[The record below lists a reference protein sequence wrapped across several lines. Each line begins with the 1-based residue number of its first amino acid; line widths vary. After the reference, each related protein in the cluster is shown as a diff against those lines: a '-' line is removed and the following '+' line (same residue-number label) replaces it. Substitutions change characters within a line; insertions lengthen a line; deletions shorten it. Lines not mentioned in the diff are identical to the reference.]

1 MKQILPSLVA
11 ALLGG
16 IVPVHAMLIV
26 YGTLSGVV
34 TQSSGP
40 GPGIRTA
47 VGMPVS
53 GTFSYDYD
61 LLSAPDSS
69 GIRTVSDYDPNSSFI
84 VSSSVGEGG
93 GYRGSIDGDGSLLRM
108 TVDANG
114 LPYAGVG
121 LNAWDVSIGPSS
133 VGLSENPVS
142 YWSADVTYTITGVS
156 DTGATWF
163 LLFLGLAGLAVGRR
177 FKCRMKNGE

>member
-1 MKQILPSLVA
+1 
-11 ALLGG
+11 
-16 IVPVHAMLIV
+16 
-26 YGTLSGVV
+26 
-34 TQSSGP
+34 
-40 GPGIRTA
+40 
-47 VGMPVS
+47 MPVS

-61 LLSAPDSS
+61 LLSAPNAS
-69 GIRTVSDYDPNSSFI
+69 GIRTVSNYDPNSSFI

-93 GYRGSIDGDGSLLRM
+93 GYNGSIDGVGTLIKM

-121 LNAWDVSIGPSS
+121 LSAWDVAIGSSS

-142 YWSADVTYTITGVS
+142 YWSADVTYTITGVP

-163 LLFLGLAGLAVGRR
+163 LLVLGLAGAAVVRR
-177 FKCRMKNGE
+177 FYRKIRV